1 MRERDKKMDL
11 LRQHTDY
18 AFRLL
23 VALAQAPGKA
33 ISTRALA
40 SEGSVPYQ
48 FASKIMQKL
57 HEQGLVESV
66 MGPFG
71 GFRLA
76 RPAEKVT
83 LLEIIEAV
91 QGPVVVNTCLLGQDT
106 CQRRNICP
114 VRNKLETLQETMV
127 DYLRSVTLANM
138 VADGVELAKQ
148 SKKEIKIKNEN
159 QKPGQSRSFG
169 KSS

>member
-1 MRERDKKMDL
+1 MDF
-11 LRQHTDY
+11 LRQPTDY

-23 VALAQAPGKA
+23 VALAQAPGKP
-33 ISTRALA
+33 ISSRTLA

-57 HEQGLVESV
+57 HEQSLVESI

-76 RPAEKVT
+76 RPAEQVT

-114 VRNKLETLQETMV
+114 VRDKLESLQKTMV
-127 DYLRSVTLANM
+127 DYLGSVTLADM
-138 VADGVELAKQ
+138 VADGTKLAKQ
-148 SKKEIKIKNEN
+148 FKKGDKN
-159 QKPGQSRSFG
+159 K
-169 KSS
+169 K

>member
-1 MRERDKKMDL
+1 MNL

-23 VALAQAPGKA
+23 VALAQAPRKP
-33 ISTRALA
+33 ISTRVLA
-40 SEGSVPYQ
+40 SEADVPYQ

-114 VRNKLETLQETMV
+114 VRDKLESLQKTMV
-127 DYLRSVTLANM
+127 DYLRSVRLADL
-138 VADGVELAKQ
+138 VA
-148 SKKEIKIKNEN
+148 SKIKLVKKAKKGNKK
-159 QKPGQSRSFG
+159 QK
-169 KSS
+169 

>member
-1 MRERDKKMDL
+1 MDL
-11 LRQHTDY
+11 VRQPTDY

-23 VALAQAPGKA
+23 VALAQAPDRTV
-33 ISTRALA
+33 STRSLA
-40 SEGSVPYQ
+40 SEGGVSYQ
-48 FASKIMQKL
+48 FASKIMQTL
-57 HEQGLVESV
+57 HDQGLVASV

-106 CQRRNICP
+106 CQRRHICP
-114 VRNKLETLQETMV
+114 VRDKLESLQKTMV
-127 DYLRSVTLANM
+127 DYLRSVTLADL
-138 VADGVELAKQ
+138 VA
-148 SKKEIKIKNEN
+148 SKIKLVKKAKKGDKN
-159 QKPGQSRSFG
+159 K
-169 KSS
+169 K

>member
-1 MRERDKKMDL
+1 MNL

-23 VALAQAPGKA
+23 VALAQAPGKP
-33 ISTRALA
+33 ISTRVLA
-40 SEGSVPYQ
+40 SEADVPYQ

-106 CQRRNICP
+106 CQRRHICP
-114 VRNKLETLQETMV
+114 VRDKLESLQETMV
-127 DYLRSVTLANM
+127 DYLQSVRLADL
-138 VADGVELAKQ
+138 VA
-148 SKKEIKIKNEN
+148 SKIKLVKKAKKGNKK
-159 QKPGQSRSFG
+159 QK
-169 KSS
+169 

>member
-1 MRERDKKMDL
+1 MDL
-11 LRQHTDY
+11 VRQPTDY

-23 VALAQAPGKA
+23 AALAQAPGKP
-33 ISTRALA
+33 ISSRTLA
-40 SEGSVPYQ
+40 SEGDVPYQ

-57 HEQGLVESV
+57 HEQGLVQSV

-91 QGPVVVNTCLLGQDT
+91 QGPVVVNTCLLAQDT
-106 CQRRNICP
+106 CQRRHICP
-114 VRNKLETLQETMV
+114 VRDKLESLQKTMV
-127 DYLRSVTLANM
+127 DYLQSVTLADLVTN
-138 VADGVELAKQ
+138 
-148 SKKEIKIKNEN
+148 KIKLNKKAKKGDKT
-159 QKPGQSRSFG
+159 QK
-169 KSS
+169 

>member
-1 MRERDKKMDL
+1 MDF

-23 VALAQAPGKA
+23 VALAQAPDKP
-33 ISTRALA
+33 ISSRTLA
-40 SEGSVPYQ
+40 SEGGVPYQ

-76 RPAEKVT
+76 RPAEQVT

-91 QGPVVVNTCLLGQDT
+91 QGPVVVNACLLGQDT

-114 VRNKLETLQETMV
+114 VRDKLESLQKTMV
-127 DYLRSVTLANM
+127 DYLQSVSLADL
-138 VADGVELAKQ
+138 VA
-148 SKKEIKIKNEN
+148 SKIKLVKNAKKGN
-159 QKPGQSRSFG
+159 KKQK
-169 KSS
+169 

>member
-1 MRERDKKMDL
+1 MDF

-33 ISTRALA
+33 ISSRTLA

-76 RPAEKVT
+76 RTAEKVT

-91 QGPVVVNTCLLGQDT
+91 QGQVVVNTCLLGQDT
-106 CQRRNICP
+106 
-114 VRNKLETLQETMV
+114 
-127 DYLRSVTLANM
+127 
-138 VADGVELAKQ
+138 
-148 SKKEIKIKNEN
+148 
-159 QKPGQSRSFG
+159 
-169 KSS
+169 

>member
-1 MRERDKKMDL
+1 MRERDKKMDF

-23 VALAQAPGKA
+23 VALAQTPGKA
-33 ISTRALA
+33 IATRALA
-40 SEGSVPYQ
+40 SEGSVPYH
-48 FASKIMQKL
+48 FASKILQKL
-57 HEQGLVESV
+57 HEEGLVESV

-114 VRNKLETLQETMV
+114 VRDKLESLQKTMV
-127 DYLRSVTLANM
+127 DYLRSVTLADI